1 MDLNTDVICNYSGE
15 ILMEGV
21 LLASAHIYVAKKGG
35 KIIKDEVQ
43 SYDLDE
49 IDGGGQITVRNLFVE
64 IPEVIAYYDEESER
78 HRKASEFWKYNE
90 SPKFAAKTKRAI

>member
-43 SYDLDE
+43 SYELDE
-49 IDGGGQITVRNLFVE
+49 IDCPSDSSTYTNVKV
-64 IPEVIAYYDEESER
+64 AY
-78 HRKASEFWKYNE
+78 
-90 SPKFAAKTKRAI
+90 